1 MEDSIGRASA
11 LMSRIKWMATAVAS
25 VAVVFIV
32 FLIPRIHATLG
43 SADAARPVSN
53 QTTLVERKSFSQ
65 VLRLSGTTQ
74 AARSFIVSAPQ
85 LEGAQ
90 LNNLNITS
98 IISPGAP
105 VKTGDVLVQFDP
117 QAQVKGLPGK
127 AEGLHRFGEP
137 GGTEEVRHGNC
148 QGQGR
153 HGAGD
158 RGKCVEEGRAGGPEE
173 RNRFA
178 DRRGKKSGG
187 AGRVDVP
194 TGGDGCAFLLL

>member
-105 VKTGDVLVQFDP
+105 VKTGDVWCSSIPRRRSRDFLEKQKAYTDLVS
-117 QAQVKGLPGK
+117 QAEQKKSDTEIAK
-127 AEGLHRFGEP
+127 AKDDTAPATAENAL
-137 GGTEEVRHGNC
+137 
-148 QGQGR
+148 
-153 HGAGD
+153 
-158 RGKCVEEGRAGGPEE
+158 KRAELEAQRNEIGSRIDAE
-173 RNRFA
+173 RNQEALEESTSPRAVMVALF
-178 DRRGKKSGG
+178 
-187 AGRVDVP
+187 
-194 TGGDGCAFLLL
+194 